1 MKSAIYDKK
10 KNMKST
16 ILQKAIKSD
25 DKRILYKNETKISN
39 SNITLYAIY
48 KLFTNVI

>member
-1 MKSAIYDKK
+1 MKSAIYCEN

-39 SNITLYAIY
+39 SNITLY
-48 KLFTNVI
+48 KLFRNVI